1 MLRRTFAVALAL
13 ACLAGPASAG
23 TTRYNPRR
31 SGHPLR
37 IIAYMFHPVG
47 VIADTLIFHP
57 AWWLGTHE
65 PLRTLFGVDVVFD
78 DSAEVARR
86 TERVGPPPQEPPPSQ
101 GQPPSA
107 IPAPPPGPPP
117 EPPPG
122 PSPDSPSDTPD
133 VPPPSP

>member
-1 MLRRTFAVALAL
+1 MLRRTIALAL
-13 ACLAGPASAG
+13 ALASLAAPAWAA
-23 TTRYNPRR
+23 TTRYDPRR

-37 IIAYMFHPVG
+37 IIAYMLHPVG
-47 VIADTLIFHP
+47 VIADTLVFHP

-86 TERVGPPPQEPPPSQ
+86 TQLVQPPLAPAPEPHA
-101 GQPPSA
+101 QPPSE

-117 EPPPG
+117 EPPPLQE
-122 PSPDSPSDTPD
+122 PDSDSPDAPTP
-133 VPPPSP
+133 

>member
-1 MLRRTFAVALAL
+1 MLGRTLALAL
-13 ACLAGPASAG
+13 LLASLAAPAWSG

-31 SGHPLR
+31 AGHPLR
-37 IIAYMFHPVG
+37 MVAYALHPIG
-47 VIADTLIFHP
+47 VVADTLLFHP

-86 TERVGPPPQEPPPSQ
+86 TQSMTPPPPSA
-101 GQPPSA
+101 QPPEH

-117 EPPPG
+117 EPPPA
-122 PSPDSPSDTPD
+122 PPSDTPQD
-133 VPPPSP
+133 EPAPAP

>member
-13 ACLAGPASAG
+13 ASLAGPAGAG

-37 IIAYMFHPVG
+37 IIAYMLHPVG
-47 VIADTLIFHP
+47 VVADTLLFHP

-86 TERVGPPPQEPPPSQ
+86 TPQVEPPLPP
-101 GQPPSA
+101 QPPSA

-117 EPPPG
+117 EPPP
-122 PSPDSPSDTPD
+122 SPTPESGGETPD
-133 VPPPSP
+133 GPAPTP

>member
-1 MLRRTFAVALAL
+1 MLRRTIALAL
-13 ACLAGPASAG
+13 ALASLSAPAWAG
-23 TTRYNPRR
+23 TTRYDPRR

-37 IIAYMFHPVG
+37 IIAYMLHPVG
-47 VIADTLIFHP
+47 VIADTLVFHP

-86 TERVGPPPQEPPPSQ
+86 TERVQPPPEAHPE
-101 GQPPSA
+101 PPSA

-117 EPPPG
+117 EPPPVQ
-122 PSPDSPSDTPD
+122 PPDSGSDSPD
-133 VPPPSP
+133 VPAPSP